1 MSLVGNLYTLVL
13 DALFPL
19 SLEERVL
26 FSYSP
31 EKAYR
36 ELPRASRPANAD
48 TASIFAY
55 KDERVAK
62 LVWNIKYKKSKHA
75 LAVGGY
81 AMYRELRELRTCV
94 PVSSKQD
101 NFEVPLATS
110 FGLEETGTQV
120 RSSNIILIPIPI
132 TPKRRRE
139 RGFNQC
145 ELLLKEVEKL
155 DVDKYFS
162 VRSDVLI
169 RTQHMERQ
177 TLKDRVHRLED
188 ARGIFSV
195 NEKVLA
201 EIISTN
207 TSPAFIIIDDV
218 ITTGST
224 MNEAVQTMK
233 RAGCA
238 SVTGLSLAH

>member
-1 MSLVGNLYTLVL
+1 MSLLINLYTLIL
-13 DALFPL
+13 EALFPL
-19 SLEERVL
+19 SPEERVL

-31 EKAYR
+31 EKAYM
-36 ELPRASRPANAD
+36 ELPRAPRLAGTD

-55 KDERVAK
+55 TDERVAK

-94 PVSSKQD
+94 PLSSKQD
-101 NFEVPLATS
+101 DFEVPMTTL
-110 FGLEETGTQV
+110 FGLEESGTQV

-132 TPKRRRE
+132 TAKRRRE

-169 RTQHMERQ
+169 RTQHTERQ
-177 TLKDRVHRLED
+177 TLKDRTHRLED

-207 TSPAFIIIDDV
+207 TSPTFIIIDDV

-224 MNEAVQTMK
+224 VNEAIETMRK
-233 RAGCA
+233 AGCTD
-238 SVTGLSLAH
+238 VRGLSLAH